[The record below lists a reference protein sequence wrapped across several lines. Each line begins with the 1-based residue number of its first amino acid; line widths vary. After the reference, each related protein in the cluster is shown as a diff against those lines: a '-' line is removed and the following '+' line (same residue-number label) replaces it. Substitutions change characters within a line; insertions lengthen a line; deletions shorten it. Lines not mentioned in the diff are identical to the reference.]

1 MLTFEK
7 IIEPVILFIKEEQNR
22 LKNDEK
28 LYKLSL
34 YYFMVSLIDAV
45 MNKTQSIRLL
55 ITEIKTNPDL
65 KKLGFVL
72 ASPSMYSEAFSRY
85 KPEVFQR
92 IFAKL
97 IEIIEIK
104 DLPEIRTLGRFILLD
119 GSLFPAFKNMEW
131 AKYTSTCQALK
142 MHLAYELNRMIPVQ
156 FISSE
161 ANYSERKVFMEL
173 LEAGVTS
180 ITDRGYLS
188 FDIFQRVTEKQA
200 FFITRIRYNMRA
212 SIQTVLEVNIPESW
226 NFYLSEVTDA
236 LVIFSGDKSKVTY
249 RLVCFYVFGEWYRM
263 TTNRLDLKTSEIIIL
278 YAYRWQVE
286 LFFRCIKRTLDAL
299 HLWNHEP
306 NGVKIQFYIYLIVYV
321 LLIYFKQTLVK
332 EQESQKEALRVLKDS
347 SSKKEDHL
355 RKTGS
360 SRLPVEYSLVSF
372 LGSKLKKLWKIS
384 IHWLIC
390 IKNLLLHPMTDEH
403 RDIILS
409 TQ

>member
-7 IIEPVILFIKEEQNR
+7 IIEPVILLIKEEQNR

-34 YYFMVSLIDAV
+34 YYFMVSLIYAV
-45 MNKTQSIRLL
+45 INKTQSIRLL

-104 DLPEIRTLGRFILLD
+104 DIPEIRTLGRFILFD

-131 AKYTSTCQALK
+131 AQYTSKCQALK

-173 LEAGVTS
+173 LEAGVTY
-180 ITDRGYLS
+180 ITDRGYLA
-188 FDIFQRVTEKQA
+188 FDIFQQVTEKQA

-249 RLVCFYVFGEWYRM
+249 RLVCFYVFGEWYRI

-409 TQ
+409 IQ

>member
-7 IIEPVILFIKEEQNR
+7 IIEPVILLIKEEQNR

-34 YYFMVSLIDAV
+34 YYFMVSLIYAV
-45 MNKTQSIRLL
+45 INKTQSIRLL

-104 DLPEIRTLGRFILLD
+104 DIPEIRTLGRFILFD

-131 AKYTSTCQALK
+131 AQYTSKCQALK

-156 FISSE
+156 FMSSE
-161 ANYSERKVFMEL
+161 ANYSERKAFMEL
-173 LEAGVTS
+173 LEAGVTY
-180 ITDRGYLS
+180 ITDRGYLA
-188 FDIFQRVTEKQA
+188 FDIFQQVTEKQA

-249 RLVCFYVFGEWYRM
+249 RLVCFYVFGEWYRI

-360 SRLPVEYSLVSF
+360 SRLPVEYSLVSL

-409 TQ
+409 IQ

>member
-7 IIEPVILFIKEEQNR
+7 IIEPVILLIKEEQNR

-34 YYFMVSLIDAV
+34 YYFMVSLIYAV
-45 MNKTQSIRLL
+45 INKTQSIRLL

-65 KKLGFVL
+65 KKLGFIL

-104 DLPEIRTLGRFILLD
+104 DIPEIRTLGRFILFD

-131 AKYTSTCQALK
+131 AQYTSKCQALK

-156 FISSE
+156 FMSSE

-173 LEAGVTS
+173 LEAGVTY
-180 ITDRGYLS
+180 ITDRGYLA
-188 FDIFQRVTEKQA
+188 FDIFQQVTEKQA

-249 RLVCFYVFGEWYRM
+249 RLVCFYVFGEWYRI

-409 TQ
+409 IQ